1 MNKSICKI
9 CDGDLEK
16 SIKNLFS
23 IKTITSDCRPWQE
36 GRSVAICK
44 KCGLASRTINTQSKG
59 AFDNI
64 YENYTMFDQSSTT
77 SDQMNFSENGSS
89 LGRTS
94 KILNFVNNIVNFT
107 PENILDFGS
116 GNGAGLLALSEIYNS
131 SNVFGFEPND
141 KPLSKISTWPKN
153 IKNVFNKRPSE
164 DSNFDLITLFHVF
177 EHIEDIFEVISYIK
191 KILKKNGILIIQ
203 VPYLINGPFDIIVA
217 DHIHHF
223 TKSSF
228 SYFLKKAELSP
239 LLIDNCVISK
249 ELTVVIKNNINF
261 NDLGND
267 NIEYQLMKNAADWLL
282 NFSKLVNDFKLNND
296 EIAVFGTGPAAA
308 WTASILGKQC
318 KVYLDED
325 TMRVGSLFNGKLIV
339 NPNKFSKSIPVIAPF
354 PDYQLN
360 WIKNRFINLKFL
372 N

>member
-44 KCGLASRTINTQSKG
+44 KCGLIQSVHK
-59 AFDNI
+59 
-64 YENYTMFDQSSTT
+64 YK
-77 SDQMNFSENGSS
+77 SENGSS

-249 ELTVVIKNNINF
+249 ELTVVIKNNNF